1 MSNDEG
7 RNNGIVR
14 ERSRR
19 GPAPDEQELATKMLH
34 IQSKRIYLDVKENH
48 RGRFLKIAES
58 SFVWA
63 VIDCL
68 KFRVG
73 ASGRKSRLVMSIPVA
88 IMFQKC
94 LEEFSEFCS
103 ALDPPANTDASNN
116 NGFLKS
122 KIMRRKN
129 RRYFV
134 DLKENNRGRF
144 LRVTQ
149 TTTDSDGQRSHIA
162 LPVQGIDEFKSN
174 LAELLSEYGH
184 DANDGSVSP
193 SRLPEGTQIRSER
206 KMLYFDIGQNERGI
220 FMRITEVKREIRNS
234 VTIPES
240 SWHTMS
246 NFFAETCQKME
257 TLKVQ
262 PEKAASVSDSS
273 PVLKNVDT
281 AADAAAAPQS
291 AKSASPNDRLLGEQN
306 S

>member
-1 MSNDEG
+1 MSNDES

-34 IQSKRIYLDVKENH
+34 IQSKRIYLDVKQNH
-48 RGRFLKIAES
+48 RGRFLKIAE
-58 SFVWA
+58 
-63 VIDCL
+63 
-68 KFRVG
+68 VG

-103 ALDPPANTDASNN
+103 TLEPPGNTNASNN

-122 KIMRRKN
+122 KVMRRKN

-162 LPVQGIDEFKSN
+162 LPVQGIDEFKST
-174 LAELLSEYGH
+174 LTELLNEYGH

-193 SRLPEGTQIRSER
+193 NRLPEGTQIRSER

-220 FMRITEVKREIRNS
+220 FMRITEVKREMRNS

-246 NFFAETCQKME
+246 NFFAETCFKMDK
-257 TLKVQ
+257 LKVQ
-262 PEKAASVSDSS
+262 PEKAASASDSS
-273 PVLKNVDT
+273 SSVSKNVDT
-281 AADAAAAPQS
+281 AAAAAPPPVTE
-291 AKSASPNDRLLGEQN
+291 SASADDRSLAEQK